1 MRIGIFCDTFYP
13 ENKAIA
19 IRLFHFAEELAKVSG
34 VTVHTSTRA
43 TAHKSL
49 PYRVVQNVLPAP
61 SNESSNLVRLIAE
74 LLLGMEMFFRI
85 LFCRYDAIVITSPPF
100 FAAVMGTLASRM
112 GGIPYVFDVRD
123 EYPEVFFTAGVV
135 KEKSFFGKLLL
146 RAERMV
152 YRHALLVLTVTEGI
166 CQRIDVKSG
175 KQGRATLV
183 RNGFDRDLF
192 VPGSQKGN
200 QFTVVF
206 HGNLGKFQDPELI
219 IKVARCVHER
229 DQNIRFKVIGFGN
242 NDESI
247 RVSNQPNVEFIGQV
261 PYHEIPKIIA
271 SAHLGISFRSD
282 DIISYNSFPVKLYEY
297 IGIGIPV
304 IVTPVSEAGHF
315 FETFGIG
322 FQYGNTQVEEIAS
335 RIVEL
340 AQDNVKYEGISKRIA
355 DIRERFSRQGISR
368 EFATQFL
375 EALKTSKRNG

>member
-1 MRIGIFCDTFYP
+1 MKIGIFCDSFYP

-19 IRLFHFAEELAKVSG
+19 IRLYHFAEELAKVSD

-43 TAHKSL
+43 TVHKSL
-49 PYRVVQNVLPAP
+49 PYRVKYNVLPAP

-74 LLLGMEMFFRI
+74 LMLGMEMFTRI

-100 FAAVMGTLASRM
+100 FAALFGTLAARM
-112 GGIPYVFDVRD
+112 GGVPYVFDVRD

-135 KEKSFFGKLLL
+135 KEKSLFGKILL

-152 YRHALLVLTVTEGI
+152 YQHALMVLTVTEGI
-166 CQRIDVKSG
+166 CQRIDAKSG
-175 KQGRATLV
+175 RQGRATLV
-183 RNGFDRDLF
+183 RNGFDRELF
-192 VPGSQKGN
+192 VPAAQKES

-219 IKVARCVHER
+219 IHVARRVYER
-229 DQNIRFKVIGFGN
+229 DQNICFKVIGFGN
-242 NDESI
+242 NDEAI
-247 RVSNQPNVEFIGQV
+247 RANQQPNVEFVGQV
-261 PYHEIPKIIA
+261 PYHDIPKVIA

-322 FQYGNTQVEEIAS
+322 FQFGNAQVEEIS
-335 RIVEL
+335 SQIVEL
-340 AQDNVKYEGISKRIA
+340 AQDNVKYEGISNRIA

-368 EFATQFL
+368 EFASQFL
-375 EALKTSKRNG
+375 EALKTAKRNG